1 MKFLFSL
8 FALFMATNSCNS
20 SKEAVENSN
29 LKNSNKVENTL
40 SGSYIITQIGNN
52 KSISP
57 KLTISFDD
65 ELNRV
70 TGFAGCNSFFGGYT
84 AQNNDITF
92 GNIASTKKLC
102 QKEINDLERHL
113 LKTLS
118 MVNTFVIKD
127 NILSFLEND
136 TTLFMATKSIVVNS
150 VVPKKSDIA
159 KDNYNSAI
167 TYQSSTKGSFEF
179 INISKSNISF
189 STDRSLKTIDKYNC
203 EEKDWEGLN
212 TLIEAVD
219 METFQKL
226 KAPTDKRFTDA
237 AAQATLVIQ
246 LGDAEYMTPAFDHGN
261 PPKEIEALVNKVLS
275 LKENTVKK

>member
-1 MKFLFSL
+1 
-8 FALFMATNSCNS
+8 MATNSCNS
-20 SKEAVENSN
+20 SKEAVENSD

-84 AQNNDITF
+84 EQNNDITF

-136 TTLFMATKSIVVNS
+136 MTLLMATKSVVANS
-150 VVPKKSDIA
+150 VFPKKSDIA
-159 KDNYNSAI
+159 KDNYNTAI
-167 TYQSSTKGSFEF
+167 TYQSSTKGLFEF
-179 INISKSNISF
+179 INISRANISF

-203 EEKDWEGLN
+203 EEKDWEELN

-237 AAQATLVIQ
+237 VAQAKLVIQ
-246 LGDAEYMTPAFDHGN
+246 LGDAEYMTPPFDHGN

>member
-20 SKEAVENSN
+20 SKEAVENSD

-70 TGFAGCNSFFGGYT
+70 TGFAGCNSFFGAYT

-136 TTLFMATKSIVVNS
+136 MTLFMATKSVVANS
-150 VVPKKSDIA
+150 VFPKKSDIA
-159 KDNYNSAI
+159 KDNYNTAI

-189 STDRSLKTIDKYNC
+189 STDRSLNTIDKYNC
-203 EEKDWEGLN
+203 EEKDWEELN

-237 AAQATLVIQ
+237 VAQAKLVIQ
-246 LGDAEYMTPAFDHGN
+246 LGDAEYMTPPFDHGN

>member
-20 SKEAVENSN
+20 SKEAVENSD

-70 TGFAGCNSFFGGYT
+70 TGFAGCNSFFGAYT

-136 TTLFMATKSIVVNS
+136 MTLFMATKSVVANS
-150 VVPKKSDIA
+150 VFPKKSDIA
-159 KDNYNSAI
+159 KDNYNTAI
-167 TYQSSTKGSFEF
+167 TYQSSTKGLFEF
-179 INISKSNISF
+179 INISRANISF

-203 EEKDWEGLN
+203 EEKDWEELN

-237 AAQATLVIQ
+237 VAQAKLVIQ
-246 LGDAEYMTPAFDHGN
+246 LGDAEYMTPPFDHGN